1 MKPDQDGRVRCSA
14 VLGACV
20 TRPVYLDDG
29 TWQQRG
35 DECLPGPLRRGTV
48 IEDSG
53 GRTVVVRWD
62 DEWVAWGMKPVQT
75 LLRHGVDIAPN
86 DPSSAN
92 RP

>member
-1 MKPDQDGRVRCSA
+1 MNKDSERRAGGQFAAAPL
-14 VLGACV
+14 LGACV

-48 IEDSG
+48 IEDA

-62 DEWVAWGMKPVQT
+62 DEWVAWGMKQVQT
-75 LLRHGVDIAPN
+75 LLRHGVVIAPN
-86 DPSSAN
+86 K
-92 RP
+92 